1 MTALKREKV
10 KSTPFSDFM
19 RHASSQ
25 EKSDFITKVAQE
37 TIEEQRQ
44 MIAKAQS
51 MTSEM
56 R

>member
-1 MTALKREKV
+1 MVVTKREKV

-25 EKSDFITKVAQE
+25 EKSEFFTKVVQD

-51 MTSEM
+51 MTSS
-56 R
+56 